1 MRPRRVRALLL
12 FVFVAV
18 LGSASPAQAWTRT
31 VVKGARATVDIE
43 RDATL
48 SILLRLDV
56 EVHAGWLHEMEL
68 AGLGAGVDLN
78 RYQPPYFRSE
88 EGEIFRP
95 EAEVGEDGT
104 IHLSFARR
112 GAPRQGEYRVFM
124 RYRTKADVTVVEVK
138 GEPRARV
145 VWSVPAW
152 ETGLHNVSVEFR
164 APRGSSVPT
173 EMQDTAPGVDFRI
186 AERGK
191 RTVVEWRRIH
201 LPRMT
206 AWPLAL
212 DVPVQAIALPIT
224 AADAPDPA
232 GFKPLMIPEKRPV
245 AWALLLL
252 AALVLLKRRS
262 VEVRMSARGLLVQA
276 PWGAVLTITSV
287 VSAVG
292 QWWVPNHLVC
302 ALPLMAFSLHRPAK
316 SAAPSERKAWR
327 PVLYN
332 ELPETEVPASDFLDG
347 TTVTG
352 LTVLVAGGICL
363 IALGQPTAALLLL
376 PLFLMGTRH
385 HMARTVTQTADALRL
400 FANEFRSPVDAPEMS
415 FGWELSSS
423 GMPRLRVHLP
433 RHRAGLMAVSFVVAS
448 SPLGFVLR
456 HKIML
461 LVETRA
467 QSDADDLT
475 RRRTN
480 AEPDLRSPDGRI
492 LRLVEW
498 NTEAVELLRVLA
510 RKAPK
515 PMKASRGTWL
525 LREIS
530 ETRRKKAA

>member
-1 MRPRRVRALLL
+1 MRPRRVPALLL

-18 LGSASPAQAWTRT
+18 LGSTSPAQAWTRT

-48 SILLRLDV
+48 NILLRLDV

-78 RYQPPYFRSE
+78 RYQPPYFRSK

-95 EAEVGEDGT
+95 EAEVREDGT
-104 IHLSFARR
+104 IHLSFPRR
-112 GAPRQGEYRVFM
+112 EAPRQGEYRVFM
-124 RYRTKADVTVVEVK
+124 RYRTKADVTAVEVK

-145 VWSVPAW
+145 VWSVPGW
-152 ETGLHNVSVEFR
+152 ETGLHNVSVEIR
-164 APRGSSVPT
+164 APRGSTVPIET
-173 EMQDTAPGVDFRI
+173 HETAPGVDFQL

-212 DVPVQAIALPIT
+212 DVPVQAIALPVT
-224 AADAPDPA
+224 APDAPDPT
-232 GFKPLMIPEKRPV
+232 GFQPLTIPEKRPV

-262 VEVRMSARGLLVQA
+262 VEIRMGRGRLLVQA
-276 PWGAVLTITSV
+276 PWAAALAITSV
-287 VSAVG
+287 VLAVG
-292 QWWVPNHLVC
+292 QWWVPNYLVC
-302 ALPLMAFSLHRPAK
+302 ALPLIAFSLHRPAK
-316 SAAPSERKAWR
+316 WTAPSESKTWR
-327 PVLYN
+327 PALSKD
-332 ELPETEVPASDFLDG
+332 LPETEVAASDFLDG
-347 TTVTG
+347 TTVAG

-376 PLFLMGTRH
+376 PLFLTGTRH
-385 HMARTVTQTADALRL
+385 HMTSTVAQTADALRV
-400 FANEFRSPVDAPEMS
+400 FATEFRSRADAPEMS
-415 FGWELSSS
+415 FSWELSSS
-423 GMPRLRVHLP
+423 GVPRLRVHLP
-433 RHRAGLMAVSFVVAS
+433 THRAGLMTLSFIVTS
-448 SPLGFVLR
+448 SRLGFVLR
-456 HKIML
+456 HNVML

-480 AEPDLRSPDGRI
+480 AEPDLRSSDGSI
-492 LRLVEW
+492 LRLVAW
-498 NTEAVELLRVLA
+498 NAEAVELLRVLA
-510 RKAPK
+510 RKTPK
-515 PMKASRGTWL
+515 PAKPSRGTWL

-530 ETRRKKAA
+530 EPRCKAA

>member
-1 MRPRRVRALLL
+1 
-12 FVFVAV
+12 
-18 LGSASPAQAWTRT
+18 
-31 VVKGARATVDIE
+31 VVPIE
-43 RDATL
+43 T
-48 SILLRLDV
+48 
-56 EVHAGWLHEMEL
+56 
-68 AGLGAGVDLN
+68 
-78 RYQPPYFRSE
+78 
-88 EGEIFRP
+88 
-95 EAEVGEDGT
+95 
-104 IHLSFARR
+104 
-112 GAPRQGEYRVFM
+112 
-124 RYRTKADVTVVEVK
+124 
-138 GEPRARV
+138 
-145 VWSVPAW
+145 
-152 ETGLHNVSVEFR
+152 
-164 APRGSSVPT
+164 
-173 EMQDTAPGVDFRI
+173 QDTAPGVDFRI

-212 DVPVQAIALPIT
+212 DVPVQAIALPVA
-224 AADAPDPA
+224 AADTPDPT
-232 GFKPLMIPEKRPV
+232 GFKPLAIPEKRPI

-262 VEVRMSARGLLVQA
+262 VEVRMGPWGLLVQA

-287 VSAVG
+287 VLVIG
-292 QWWVPNHLVC
+292 QWWVPNYLVC

-316 SAAPSERKAWR
+316 WTAPSEHKTWR
-327 PVLYN
+327 PALSR
-332 ELPETEVPASDFLDG
+332 ELPETKVPASDFLDG

-352 LTVLVAGGICL
+352 LTVLIAGGICL

-376 PLFLMGTRH
+376 PLFLTGTRH
-385 HMARTVTQTADALRL
+385 HMASTVSQTANALRV
-400 FANEFRSPVDAPEMS
+400 FATEFRSPIDAPEMS
-415 FGWELSSS
+415 FSWELSSS

-433 RHRAGLMAVSFVVAS
+433 THRAGLMTLSFIVAS

-480 AEPDLRSPDGRI
+480 AEPDLRSSDGRI

-510 RKAPK
+510 RKTPRPTK
-515 PMKASRGTWL
+515 TSRGTWL

-530 ETRRKKAA
+530 EPRRKAA

>member
-1 MRPRRVRALLL
+1 MRLRRVPALLL

-18 LGSASPAQAWTRT
+18 LGSTSPAQAWTRT

-68 AGLGAGVDLN
+68 AGLGADVDLN
-78 RYQPPYFRSE
+78 RYNPPYFRSE

-95 EAEVGEDGT
+95 EAEVHEDGT
-104 IHLSFARR
+104 IHLSFPRR
-112 GAPRQGEYRVFM
+112 EAPRQGEYRVFM
-124 RYRTKADVTVVEVK
+124 RYRTKADVTAVEVK

-152 ETGLHNVSVEFR
+152 ETGLHNVSVEIR
-164 APRGSSVPT
+164 APKGSTVPIET
-173 EMQDTAPGVDFRI
+173 RDAAPGVDFQI
-186 AERGK
+186 AERAR

-212 DVPVQAIALPIT
+212 DVPVHAIALPV
-224 AADAPDPA
+224 AAPDVPDPT
-232 GFKPLMIPEKRPV
+232 GFKPLTIPEERPI
-245 AWALLLL
+245 AWAWLLL
-252 AALVLLKRRS
+252 AVLVLLKRRS
-262 VEVRMSARGLLVQA
+262 IELRMGRRGLLVRA
-276 PWGAVLTITSV
+276 PWMAVLAITGAVLAI
-287 VSAVG
+287 G
-292 QWWVPNHLVC
+292 QWLVPNYLVC
-302 ALPLMAFSLHRPAK
+302 ALPLIAFSLHRPARQT
-316 SAAPSERKAWR
+316 AASGREVWR
-327 PVLYN
+327 PALKK
-332 ELPETEVPASDFLDG
+332 ELPDAEVPASDLLDG

-352 LTVLVAGGICL
+352 LTVLVAGGMCL
-363 IALGQPTAALLLL
+363 ITLGQPTAALLLL
-376 PLFLMGTRH
+376 PLFLTGTRH
-385 HMARTVTQTADALRL
+385 HMASTGAQTADALRL
-400 FANEFRSPVDAPEMS
+400 FASELRAPQDAPEMS
-415 FGWELSSS
+415 FSWELASN

-433 RHRAGLMAVSFVVAS
+433 THRAGLMTLSFVGTS

-456 HKIML
+456 HKVML

-480 AEPDLRSPDGRI
+480 AEPDLRSSDGSI
-492 LRLVEW
+492 LRLVDW
-498 NTEAVELLRVLA
+498 DAEAVELLRVLA

-515 PMKASRGTWL
+515 PAKASRGTWL

-530 ETRRKKAA
+530 EPRRKAA